1 MAEET
6 PVSRPAAPKQ
16 RHAEIIEVALRLF
29 NEQGYDKT
37 SLREIADEIGVT
49 KAALYYHF
57 PSKEDIVRAALEEYT
72 QALTELVD
80 RAEQVSNIELVDELL
95 ELFTTIGGEALRFA
109 QTNPTAMSQLR
120 IGEVHTTQLQ
130 RLGHILAGG
139 AESAE
144 ASLRAVLA
152 VGAVVFSITG
162 SDFPPLQGSADERR
176 RAARTVALELL
187 AGLDSQA

>member
-6 PVSRPAAPKQ
+6 PVSRPPAKQ

-80 RAEQVSNIELVDELL
+80 RAEQISNTELVDELL

-109 QTNPTAMSQLR
+109 QTNPTAMAQLH

-162 SDFPPLQGSADERR
+162 SDFPPLEGSADERR

-187 AGLDSQA
+187 AGLDSQV